1 MGEQEKRWAKRLV
14 MDARIK
20 LNSIR
25 GGKALGEIKQD
36 AFDVDV
42 VNISKGGMA
51 FTTDEI
57 LPLNSY
63 YDVHVV
69 LWSKDS
75 FEAVIE
81 VIRMEREAEND
92 KILYGCKFIGL
103 CASDQFKI
111 DVYQIVSESKEEE

>member
-1 MGEQEKRWAKRLV
+1 MAEQEKRWAKRLV

-25 GGKALGEIKQD
+25 SGIVMHEVKKD

-75 FEAVIE
+75 FDAVIE
-81 VIRMEREAEND
+81 VIRMERESEDD

-103 CASDQFKI
+103 CPSDQFKI
-111 DVYQIVSESKEEE
+111 DVYQIVSETEEE